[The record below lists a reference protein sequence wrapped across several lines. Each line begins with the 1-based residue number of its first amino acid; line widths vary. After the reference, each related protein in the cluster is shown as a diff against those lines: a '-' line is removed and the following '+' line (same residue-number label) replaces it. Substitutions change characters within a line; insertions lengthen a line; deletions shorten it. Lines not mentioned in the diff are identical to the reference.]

1 MAARTAPQGSPE
13 IAKLAQKLAK
23 DPKSK
28 VFVQLAEEYVK
39 AGLFQEA
46 IMALEDGLKVFP
58 TFVTA
63 RVALGR
69 VYHQIGEAAKA
80 KTMLEEAVKLSP
92 DNLLAHRM
100 LARLY
105 ADEGA
110 FEPALRSCSVVL
122 GANSKDGEIVEL
134 RRGIEQAQRQQAVPA
149 TGMGDSSAATLPSG
163 HAADDAGPDSRET
176 KRESVDDSHAPNR
189 HAQAVAR
196 LRTLLATVQE
206 RRVPS
211 LARRSE

>member
-1 MAARTAPQGSPE
+1 MAVRAATPHATPE

-23 DPKSK
+23 DPTSK

-39 AGLFQEA
+39 AGLFPEA
-46 IMALEDGLKVFP
+46 IAALEEGLQVYP

-80 KTMLEEAVKLSP
+80 RKALEEAVKHSP

-105 ADEGA
+105 ADAGEV
-110 FEPALRSCSVVL
+110 EPALQSCAVVL
-122 GANSKDGEIVEL
+122 GANPKDGEIIEL
-134 RRGIEQAQRQQAVPA
+134 RRRIEQKKAPAAAGDNSSDAALSPQAAQPQSRAPDPRARTVEKLRALLTTVKKRRGTPA
-149 TGMGDSSAATLPSG
+149 
-163 HAADDAGPDSRET
+163 
-176 KRESVDDSHAPNR
+176 
-189 HAQAVAR
+189 
-196 LRTLLATVQE
+196 
-206 RRVPS
+206 
-211 LARRSE
+211 ARRSE